1 MSNSFYGGR
10 DGRPFIINHRYKT
23 IEAMLTSIS
32 SDSDFSTFPVGE
44 YCIINTDD
52 LNHPDNGK
60 IFRRNF
66 PNKKLINQNKKNN
79 DGGYIIESIDAKGMQ
94 LIGQI
99 VGPAGPAAKILLED
113 YDAVEAKKTDAKL
126 EGQYDKYET
135 EGDLTLTKGD
145 ILDPSLNNKIYWTS
159 CALRDKDNKDST
171 CYVGFKIP
179 YTKINITSESV
190 SPYYTE
196 PLTVWRDFSKLG
208 EEINVFSQNWHI
220 NIPKGIHGQNIQDF
234 ALDKNTGLMTYV
246 IRNYDNKE
254 SGEDTSYTLNES
266 YPLTWIT
273 SVTLDPET
281 GKLDIDTNNQKNDL
295 DANLTWVKNLTVGET
310 GLLNTITTTGKNQ
323 IKDQQLHWI
332 KSIETAADGTV
343 NYIEV
348 DGKSKTSQPQLINWI
363 TDISFDNAGN
373 IAIETNNNN
382 IENIQKQITWISK
395 VERPE
400 NTQVLAI
407 DFNNSA
413 AGNQHIEANL
423 RTPNSIY
430 TTEEGLFKAD
440 YNTGETETLGRM
452 FYQGAEEPT
461 DLTIGGLWIET
472 VEVGE

>member
-10 DGRPFIINHRYKT
+10 DGRPFIISHRYKT

-66 PNKKLINQNKKNN
+66 PNGRPINQNKKNK
-79 DGGYIIESIDAKGMQ
+79 DGGYTIESIDAKGMQ

-99 VGPAGPAAKILLED
+99 VGPAGPAAKILLEN
-113 YDAVEAKKTDAKL
+113 YDTVEAKKTNSTL

-179 YTKINITSESV
+179 YTKINIKSESV

-196 PLTVWRDFSKLG
+196 SLTVWEGFSKLG
-208 EEINVFSQNWHI
+208 EEINVFSQNWLI

-234 ALDKNTGLMTYV
+234 ALDKNTGIMTYS
-246 IRNYDNKE
+246 IRNYDKKE
-254 SGEDTSYTLNES
+254 SGEDTSYTLNEK

-273 SVTLDPET
+273 SA
-281 GKLDIDTNNQKNDL
+281 K
-295 DANLTWVKNLTVGET
+295 
-310 GLLNTITTTGKNQ
+310 
-323 IKDQQLHWI
+323 
-332 KSIETAADGTV
+332 
-343 NYIEV
+343 
-348 DGKSKTSQPQLINWI
+348 
-363 TDISFDNAGN
+363 
-373 IAIETNNNN
+373 
-382 IENIQKQITWISK
+382 
-395 VERPE
+395 RPE
-400 NTQVLAI
+400 NTQILTI

-413 AGNQHIEANL
+413 AGIQHIEANL
-423 RTPNSIY
+423 KTPNSIY
-430 TTEEGLFKAD
+430 TTEDGLFKAD